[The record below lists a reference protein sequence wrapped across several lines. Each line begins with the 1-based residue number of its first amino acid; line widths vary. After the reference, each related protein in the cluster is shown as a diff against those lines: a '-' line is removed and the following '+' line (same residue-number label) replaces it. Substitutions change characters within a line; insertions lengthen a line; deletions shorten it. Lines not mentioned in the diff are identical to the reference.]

1 MKTAYAYA
9 RFSSDNQRE
18 ESIDAQV
25 RAIKEYCQQ
34 NDIVLLRV
42 FKDEAYSAR
51 TAKRPAFQELFQ
63 LIKTHPADYLIV
75 HKSDRFARS
84 REDDAFYRARLKDAG
99 MKLVSV
105 LERFDDT
112 PESIIMEG
120 LMASL
125 NEYYSANLSRESKKG
140 IKENVLNGK
149 RNGGKAP
156 FGYTCVNQHLV
167 PNRDAETVRSFFR
180 MYAEG
185 KKLADI
191 ARTLKLPFVNYQ
203 AVLKN
208 EVYLGTLISNE
219 WRKEQAHEAII
230 DRETWDACQR
240 RMKDSPFNASHKAK
254 FPYLLSG
261 MIYCGYCGKRMV
273 AVSTQK
279 GEKRYFYYTC
289 QTKGCH
295 RYKRDEL
302 EDRVVNELQ
311 KTFVPTDDF
320 KAKFYELV
328 SKRVNIPTEDE
339 EGKKQRL
346 KLSQRIDRL
355 IDSVQYTETPEDAKN
370 IMAKVNELRRQMP
383 PPPKKK
389 EVVSK
394 EVCDSFIE
402 SFCDLSSHDFESKKA
417 ILQKT
422 TARIE
427 VYEDKLVL
435 YTNTKTPFYIT
446 VYKKSPSRRRGIGNG
461 QEGTRHQTVLM

>member
-25 RAIKEYCQQ
+25 RAISEYCAMEG
-34 NDIVLLRV
+34 IKLLRV
-42 FKDEAYSAR
+42 FKDEAVSGR
-51 TAKRPAFQELFQ
+51 TDKRPAFQELFG
-63 LIKTHPADYLIV
+63 LIKEHPADYLIV

-84 REDDAFYRARLKDAG
+84 RADDAFYRAKLKEAG
-99 MKLVSV
+99 MRLVSV

-156 FGYTCVNQHLV
+156 FGYACVNQHLV
-167 PNRDAETVRSFFR
+167 PNKDSETVKAFFR

-185 KKLADI
+185 RRLADI
-191 ARTLKLPFVNYQ
+191 AKDLKLPFVNYQ

-208 EVYLGTLISNE
+208 EVYLGTLISKE
-219 WRKEQAHEAII
+219 WRKENAHEPLV
-230 DRETWDACQR
+230 DRQTWELCQR
-240 RMKDSPFNASHKAK
+240 RIHDSPHNAANRAK

-273 AVSTQK
+273 AVSCGK
-279 GEKRYFYYTC
+279 DDKRYFYYSC
-289 QTKGCH
+289 QKNGCP
-295 RYKRDEL
+295 RYRRDYL
-302 EDRVVNELQ
+302 EDRVVSELQ
-311 KTFVPTDDF
+311 KAFVPTDEF

-328 SKRVNIPTEDE
+328 SRRANIQPEDE
-339 EGKKQRL
+339 QAKKQRL
-346 KLSQRIDRL
+346 VLSQRIDKL
-355 IDSVQYTETPEDAKN
+355 IDSIQYTETREEIKN

-394 EVCDSFIE
+394 EVCDNFIE
-402 SFCDLSSHDFESKKA
+402 SFCNLSQHDFDTKKA
-417 ILQKT
+417 ILKKT
-422 TARIE
+422 VSKIE
-427 VYEDKLVL
+427 VWEDKIVL
-435 YTNTKTPFYIT
+435 YTNTKSPLYII
-446 VYKKSPSRRRGIGNG
+446 VNKNG
-461 QEGTRHQTVLM
+461 VQ